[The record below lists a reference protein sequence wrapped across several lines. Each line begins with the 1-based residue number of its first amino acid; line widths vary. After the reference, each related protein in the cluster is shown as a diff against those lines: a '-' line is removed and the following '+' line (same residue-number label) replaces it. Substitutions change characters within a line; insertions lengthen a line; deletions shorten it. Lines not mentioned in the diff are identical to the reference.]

1 MSHINVVI
9 MPDDTLY
16 QNPSAFSTTFENEY
30 HNNSMKFL
38 KLKILHWHDNNY
50 MFNCTFKY

>member
-1 MSHINVVI
+1 MS
-9 MPDDTLY
+9 DDTLY